1 MKKKQ
6 KEEHTQKII
15 AGLFYFH
22 FGIFEF
28 PMQSSLR
35 LYRQTTFICSTY
47 IYLYIWYMYLC
58 FNSVILCSHHFCFI
72 GFRFL
77 FASSL
82 FFAALHV
89 ACLPPSMHFSPAR
102 KIIYVYSRLAI

>member
-1 MKKKQ
+1 
-6 KEEHTQKII
+6 
-15 AGLFYFH
+15 
-22 FGIFEF
+22 
-28 PMQSSLR
+28 
-35 LYRQTTFICSTY
+35 
-47 IYLYIWYMYLC
+47 MYLW